1 VGSLLSLPYNFL
13 RRCAHSTGDRR
24 LRLPEPTPPYE
35 GLYYV
40 QAFGKSCPQQRLVL
54 PNGLDSQLVADIG
67 SVVSVLYDGLTP
79 ADEDCERA
87 VVLLIIRELS
97 HPPGLTINVVKP
109 STATSTSN
117 LPVVFV
123 RTFLLAGCHDGLL
136 GYPHRSSGFLVVV
149 SKLVVPLR
157 LSYFVQSVSML
168 SDYLHSYDGGNIVA
182 RSIDL
187 GQPIIFVSVNY
198 R

>member
-1 VGSLLSLPYNFL
+1 M
-13 RRCAHSTGDRR
+13 
-24 LRLPEPTPPYE
+24 RLPEPLPPYE

-54 PNGLDSQLVADIG
+54 PNGLDSKLVADIG
-67 SVVSVLYDGLTP
+67 SVVSVLYEDLTP
-79 ADEDCERA
+79 ADEDCKGA
-87 VVLLIIRELS
+87 TVPLIIRELS
-97 HPPGLTINVVKP
+97 PPPGLTINVVKP
-109 STATSTSN
+109 STATSESK

-123 RTFLLAGCHDGLL
+123 RGFLLAKCYNVYLD
-136 GYPHRSSGFLVVV
+136 RFSGFLAVV

-157 LSYFVQSVSML
+157 LSCFVRFVSMP
-168 SDYLHSYDGGNIVA
+168 SEIYLRSYDGGNIVA

-187 GQPIIFVSVNY
+187 GQPVIFVSVNY